1 MKKNVLVATCALMLV
16 TCLFSSC
23 GIYSFRDVSID
34 YTKTKTIKV
43 GYIENNARYV
53 NPLLSPQLTDKLKQ
67 KISSSTK
74 LILTNSDNADLIITG
89 NISDYSVST
98 AAISTTQ
105 AATNRL
111 SVTVHLSIR
120 NNKASTD
127 PEEKDVTRNFDFSS
141 SQSLSDAES
150 SSQYSD
156 FIKAL
161 IEDIFNQ
168 LFSKW

>member
-1 MKKNVLVATCALMLV
+1 MKNKILLLIAG
-16 TCLFSSC
+16 CLLLGSC
-23 GIYSFRDVSID
+23 GIYSFKDVSID

-53 NPLLSPQLTDKLKQ
+53 NPTLSPSLTDKLKQ

-74 LILTNSDNADLIITG
+74 LVLTNSDNADLVVTG
-89 NISDYSVST
+89 YVSDYSVST
-98 AAISTTQ
+98 AAITTTQ

-111 SVTVHLSIR
+111 AVTVHLTIK
-120 NNKASTD
+120 NNKENTD
-127 PEEKDVTRNFDFSS
+127 PEEKDVTRNLDFSANILLTDEEN
-141 SQSLSDAES
+141 QGD
-150 SSQYSD
+150 YND

-161 IEDIFNQ
+161 IDDMFNQ